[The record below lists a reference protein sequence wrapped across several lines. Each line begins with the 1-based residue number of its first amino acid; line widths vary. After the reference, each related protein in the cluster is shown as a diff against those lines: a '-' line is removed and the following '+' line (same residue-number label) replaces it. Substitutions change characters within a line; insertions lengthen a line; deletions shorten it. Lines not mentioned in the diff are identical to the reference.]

1 MGSKKTVWW
10 VTISIV
16 ISLIIGIIIGSFIS
30 GKSLGRRLFLTPN
43 NKINV
48 ILDIVHQDYVD
59 PINMKELTEGAIF
72 NIIDK
77 LDPHS
82 IYIPNSELQAVNN
95 DMDGHFGGLG
105 ISHFIYQDTIV
116 IVDIIHGS
124 PSSQAG
130 LSPGDRIVQVNDSLF
145 VGPEITE
152 EKAVTTLRGPVG
164 SSVKLGIKRDDSD
177 KLLEYTIKRGNI
189 PITTV
194 KAAYKIEEGIGFIK
208 IYDKFSKTT
217 YDEFMNAVAKL
228 VAVGCKSFII
238 DLRMNGGGAFDAAV
252 KVINE
257 FLPEGRMIVYAEG
270 RSFPRTQSISDGSG
284 TLQDNQIVILMD
296 QLSASASEIVAG
308 AIQDNDRGLILGRR
322 SFGKGLIQNQ
332 KELSDG
338 SAVRL
343 TVARYYTPS
352 GRNIQRKY
360 ELGKSNEYNQDW
372 IDQLNSGESFH
383 ADYIKVD
390 TTLAYQTLGKR
401 TVYGGGGIQP
411 DIFVSMDTAHLTTYY
426 INLENKGI
434 FTKFAFEYWE
444 NNRKN
449 LDQYKDAASLLEYLK
464 TQPILYEM
472 VRFAEENG
480 VKKRTYLIS
489 RSANQILL
497 STYACILQNFFGED
511 MFYPVY
517 LSADPMIAKA
527 IEVIRKGEATPK
539 AIVSM
544 KYKDLQ

>member
-10 VTISIV
+10 VITSIV
-16 ISLIIGIIIGSFIS
+16 VSLIVGIFIGSFIS
-30 GKSLGRRLFLTPN
+30 GKSFGRRLFLTPN

-48 ILDIVHQDYVD
+48 ILDIINQDYVD
-59 PINMKELTEGAIF
+59 PINMKDLTEGAIS
-72 NIIDK
+72 NIVDK

-82 IYIPNSELQAVNN
+82 VYIPNSELQAVNN
-95 DMDGHFGGLG
+95 DLEGHFGGLG
-105 ISHFIYQDTIV
+105 VDYFIYQDTIV
-116 IVDIIHGS
+116 IVNVIHGS

-130 LSPGDRIVQVNDSLF
+130 LLAGDRIVQVDDSLF
-145 VGPEITE
+145 VGPKITE
-152 EKAVTTLRGPVG
+152 EKAVATLRGPID
-164 SSVKLGIKRDDSD
+164 SSVRLGIKRDDSD
-177 KLLEYTIKRGNI
+177 KLLEYTIQRGNI
-189 PITTV
+189 PIKTV
-194 KAAYKIEEGIGFIK
+194 KAAYTVEEGIGFIR
-208 IYDKFSKTT
+208 IYDSFSRTT

-228 VAVGCKSFII
+228 IAEGCYSFII

-252 KVINE
+252 KVVNE
-257 FLPEGRMIVYAEG
+257 FLPEGQVIVYAEG
-270 RSFPRTQSISDGSG
+270 RSFPRIQSISDGSG
-284 TLQDNQIVILMD
+284 TLQGNQVVILMD

-308 AIQDNDRGLILGRR
+308 AIQDNDRGLIIGRR

-360 ELGKSNEYNQDW
+360 ELGKSNEYNQSW
-372 IDQLNSGESFH
+372 IDQLNSGESFC

-390 TTLAYQTLGKR
+390 TTLAYKTLGGR

-411 DIFVSMDTAHLTTYY
+411 DIFVSVDTAHLTSYY

-434 FTKFAFEYWE
+434 FNKFAFEYWD
-444 NNRKN
+444 NNRKK

-464 TQPILYEM
+464 TQPVLYEII
-472 VRFAEENG
+472 RFAEENG
-480 VKKRTYLIS
+480 VKRRSYLIS

-497 STYACILQNFFGED
+497 STYACILRNFFGEE

-527 IEVIRKGEATPK
+527 VEVIRKGEAVPK
-539 AIVSM
+539 AVMSGISS
-544 KYKDLQ
+544 KHN